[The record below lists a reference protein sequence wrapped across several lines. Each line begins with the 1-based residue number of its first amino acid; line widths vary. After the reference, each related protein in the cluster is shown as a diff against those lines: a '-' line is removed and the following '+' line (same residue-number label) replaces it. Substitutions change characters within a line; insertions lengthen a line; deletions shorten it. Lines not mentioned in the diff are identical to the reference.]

1 MPKRQ
6 EIIDAASRLFSE
18 KGLAATTVDEIAKE
32 AGVAKGSFY
41 KMFESKDVLLS
52 EVLTQFID
60 SMQEMADYVIL
71 LADMTAKEKIEKH
84 CQLTLEHIFEQR
96 HFFLS
101 VISPHDVSSA
111 SLVKTNSSIVIF
123 EKQIMHLTKKMLLS
137 AYGEEIDPFVWD
149 IVLAYHSFMREYAF
163 QIIHTQQNAIPVVSK
178 LISNILDIL
187 IQYFHES
194 RIEPVITCELRKKIE
209 FVEYSPV
216 DKENQI
222 LELYRMIES
231 KAASLNIEPQSKKEV
246 IEAIAYLKEEA
257 NRNRP
262 RTVIKKSLLN
272 YLREHKPLS
281 ELCNRLE
288 RLLFD

>member
-1 MPKRQ
+1 
-6 EIIDAASRLFSE
+6 
-18 KGLAATTVDEIAKE
+18 
-32 AGVAKGSFY
+32 
-41 KMFESKDVLLS
+41 
-52 EVLTQFID
+52 
-60 SMQEMADYVIL
+60 
-71 LADMTAKEKIEKH
+71 
-84 CQLTLEHIFEQR
+84 
-96 HFFLS
+96 
-101 VISPHDVSSA
+101 
-111 SLVKTNSSIVIF
+111 
-123 EKQIMHLTKKMLLS
+123 MLLS

-272 YLREHKPLS
+272 YLREHKPYRSCVTVSKDFFLTKRGPT
-281 ELCNRLE
+281 N
-288 RLLFD
+288 FTKYVI